1 MPLNVTSALYLGCHE
16 SSGVAVRSP
25 SLRPHALVPALV
37 RAGIEPGRAAV
48 VTHEERGLANR
59 GFRGLGELEKAMRSH
74 LRSVQKRT
82 DLLRGFIDSVGL
94 EPSPFPSTA

>member
-1 MPLNVTSALYLGCHE
+1 M
-16 SSGVAVRSP
+16 
-25 SLRPHALVPALV
+25 
-37 RAGIEPGRAAV
+37 